1 MLAPHPDHRKAQ
13 GFLFVLFLVSILA
26 IVGRAIDNK
35 SE

>member
-13 GFLFVLFLVSILA
+13 GFLFVLFVSILA